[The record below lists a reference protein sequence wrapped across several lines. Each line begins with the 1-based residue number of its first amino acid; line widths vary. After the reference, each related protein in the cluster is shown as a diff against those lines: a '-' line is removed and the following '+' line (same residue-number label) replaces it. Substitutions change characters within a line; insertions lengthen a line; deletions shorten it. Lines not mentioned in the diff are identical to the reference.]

1 MVFFYISQPDCQR
14 PDETEIYFG
23 IAFPSCTWCLKRK
36 QTSRRSLELLQ
47 LWPKPVK
54 NCILKVLTN
63 FDNSTHYT
71 RTSPRRLDIVA
82 FQSCPWVLALSSTK
96 LVSIHETVAFLFH
109 HYKIRWQHTSGKA
122 ETFGLNIFFLYSGI
136 TAMSWNRHS
145 LPESSLS
152 YTSLKSISST
162 AVSFNSV
169 QELPRQCQRSYFRC
183 SFGWTHEKT
192 CWPRDYAL
200 LQDKTFEFRRLSV
213 AKSIFPI
220 IRSAVKKN
228 SRSTTTTSN

>member
-1 MVFFYISQPDCQR
+1 MPLS
-14 PDETEIYFG
+14 
-23 IAFPSCTWCLKRK
+23 SCLVLHQASKH
-36 QTSRRSLELLQ
+36 SRNLTKLLRSSFITT
-47 LWPKPVK
+47 KS
-54 NCILKVLTN
+54 
-63 FDNSTHYT
+63 DGSTH
-71 RTSPRRLDIVA
+71 RGKQKHLD
-82 FQSCPWVLALSSTK
+82 
-96 LVSIHETVAFLFH
+96 
-109 HYKIRWQHTSGKA
+109 KIY
-122 ETFGLNIFFLYSGI
+122 FFLYSGI